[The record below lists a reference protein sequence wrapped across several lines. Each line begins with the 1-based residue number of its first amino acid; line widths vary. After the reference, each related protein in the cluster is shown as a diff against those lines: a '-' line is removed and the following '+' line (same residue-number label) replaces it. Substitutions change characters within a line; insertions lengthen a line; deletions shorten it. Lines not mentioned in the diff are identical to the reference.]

1 MAIITP
7 SENTYYCIG
16 SGSATWFVNNNQ
28 LISFNQSDLINGTKF
43 VKQNVNGSAF
53 KITWDG
59 GGSGKEH
66 IINNPDNYSYSVIDG
81 YINEQTI
88 TLSGSYHN
96 RNVVYTAP
104 TGYQI
109 INFNSSGSYRFGSNP
124 STYPLVNKWYGIKA
138 AISDIDQWGIVDNV
152 QVSSS
157 GTRGYSMIEYY
168 QKKTLLPRYS
178 INQIWDSNYGD
189 NLGTLTIN
197 VVIAQAQK
205 LIRIIDNNITY
216 TYPITNTNSVEIIYS
231 QGGVKYTFS
240 ANMQSIS
247 QTYQT
252 TQIIALKCGLD
263 CPPDSCVK
271 CRDGDFVCCYGDNG
285 TVIERIYDPNFEVEA
300 C

>member
-28 LISFNQSDLINGTKF
+28 LISFNQIDLINGTKF

-66 IINNPDNYSYSVIDG
+66 IINNPNNYSYSFKAVSTTG
-81 YINEQTI
+81 RYIFSNQNENLFIRAAGNYI
-88 TLSGSYHN
+88 TGIGFYWNQFSDKTEFLLNNTTQRYLYLPSYGICGILEDKHFVVGGGGTYLTPENLNGRTGKITPPYNQLYDTGGEIIKLYGSYQWKI
-96 RNVVYTAP
+96 V
-104 TGYQI
+104 
-109 INFNSSGSYRFGSNP
+109 
-124 STYPLVNKWYGIKA
+124 IK
-138 AISDIDQWGIVDNV
+138 
-152 QVSSS
+152 
-157 GTRGYSMIEYY
+157 
-168 QKKTLLPRYS
+168 
-178 INQIWDSNYGD
+178 
-189 NLGTLTIN
+189 
-197 VVIAQAQK
+197 
-205 LIRIIDNNITY
+205 DNNINY
-216 TYPITNTNSVEIIYS
+216 EYNIIDRNSVQIIYS
-231 QGGVKYTFS
+231 QGGIKYTFS

-271 CRDGDFVCCYGDNG
+271 CRDGDFVCCYGGNG
-285 TVIERIYDPNFEVEA
+285 TVIERIYDPNFEIEA